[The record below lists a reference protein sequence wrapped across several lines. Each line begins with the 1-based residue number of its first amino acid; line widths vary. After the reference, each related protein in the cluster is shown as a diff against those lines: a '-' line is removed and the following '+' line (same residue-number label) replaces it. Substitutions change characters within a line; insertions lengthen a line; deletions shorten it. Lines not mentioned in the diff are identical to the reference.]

1 MNKSNVNGVN
11 GETFAARYLVKKG
24 YDIVALNYRS
34 RYGEIDIIAEDDEY
48 ILFVEV
54 KSRDENALFLP
65 REAVDSRKQQKII
78 QTARFYL
85 SVAENEKQ
93 PRFDVIEVYSN
104 SENQRTAKINHIKN
118 AF

>member
-1 MNKSNVNGVN
+1 MNKSNINGAN
-11 GETFAARYLVKKG
+11 GEIFAARYLVKKG
-24 YDIVALNYRS
+24 YNIVALNYRS

-65 REAVDSRKQQKII
+65 REAVDNKKQQKII
-78 QTARFYL
+78 QTARLYL
-85 SVAENEKQ
+85 SVADVEKQ
-93 PRFDVIEVYSN
+93 PRFDVIEVYLN
-104 SENQRTAKINHIKN
+104 SKNQRTAKINHIKN